1 MNVLTPA
8 IELYDK
14 FYRQQGRR
22 GKLCLDIKLQET
34 LKYYPKD
41 LAKAAIVLCIGGE
54 WDAFKLGKLPQPE
67 QKPEETHWTQTIDDG
82 LGHYWNAT
90 CPKCEQPTMYVVR
103 PGVAR
108 CSECDG

>member
-1 MNVLTPA
+1 MNIVTVPECIPLFYNCRDCGV
-8 IELYDK
+8 ELLPV
-14 FYRQQGRR
+14 RN
-22 GKLCLDIKLQET
+22 
-34 LKYYPKD
+34 
-41 LAKAAIVLCIGGE
+41 VNGE